1 MILGFQMV
9 IISNVKLKVLVSC
22 CELGRF
28 SCLWNEIYKVKF
40 KKNLKTNKSF

>member
-1 MILGFQMV
+1 MILGLQMV

-28 SCLWNEIYKVKF
+28 SCLWNEICKVKF
-40 KKNLKTNKSF
+40 KKKPENK